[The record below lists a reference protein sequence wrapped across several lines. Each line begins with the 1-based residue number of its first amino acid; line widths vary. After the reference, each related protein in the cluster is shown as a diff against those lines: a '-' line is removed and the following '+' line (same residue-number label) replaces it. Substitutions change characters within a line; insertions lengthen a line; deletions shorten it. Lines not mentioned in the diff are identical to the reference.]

1 MSGSPLPNK
10 TKHFGQSF
18 RRPSSVSGKS
28 AGRAK
33 ACAGIDVRQRTRLQG
48 PAHWAEAGG
57 CLSTAQPGRTV
68 MVYRL
73 NRMSF
78 EFAEKL
84 IRNSLLVIDRDT
96 DWVDHKPSRT
106 RRKAFFD
113 TYGPVEYGKWHLG
126 DFTRMHR
133 CALVAAQIET
143 GKLDDI
149 YDAVTR
155 LLSQVEAAR
164 EASRPR
170 AT

>member
-1 MSGSPLPNK
+1 MSGAPLPYK

-28 AGRAK
+28 AERAK
-33 ACAGIDVRQRTRLQG
+33 ARAGIDVRQRTRLQG

-126 DFTRMHR
+126 EDEDIAEHDAKRFAFPNREE
-133 CALVAAQIET
+133 ALC
-143 GKLDDI
+143 
-149 YDAVTR
+149 
-155 LLSQVEAAR
+155 
-164 EASRPR
+164 
-170 AT
+170 